1 MKEYGTVELRDKVCL
16 VTGGTRGI
24 GAATAVEFARRG
36 ATVAICSRRPD
47 EEAERVVAEVE
58 ALGRKC
64 LVLTVDVAKPEE
76 ARRCV
81 EATAETF
88 GGLDVLVHAAG
99 GPARG
104 SLMDVSEEIWYHAF
118 DVHVHAAFH
127 LCRAAIPIIRPRGE
141 GAIVLVGS
149 VAGKLGI
156 LGAAAYATVKGALVQ
171 MTRVIA
177 REHANDNI
185 RVNCVAPGVI
195 TTRFHDL
202 NGLTPEARQ
211 NNLDNRIPLR
221 REGTP
226 ESVAELIVLLAEN
239 DYMTGET
246 VTIDGGLTSRIA

>member
-1 MKEYGTVELRDKVCL
+1 MQLQNKVCL

-36 ATVAICSRRPD
+36 ATVAVCGRKPD
-47 EEAERVVAEVE
+47 EEAERVKSEIE
-58 ALGRKC
+58 ALGRRC
-64 LVLTVDVAKPEE
+64 LVIEADIARPED

-81 EATAETF
+81 IETAEAF

-99 GPARG
+99 GPAKG
-104 SLMDVSEEIWYHAF
+104 ALLEVSEDIWYNAF
-118 DVHVHAAFH
+118 DVHIHAVFH
-127 LCRAAIPIIRPRGE
+127 LCRGAIPLIKPRGE

-149 VAGKLGI
+149 TAGRLGVM
-156 LGAAAYATVKGALVQ
+156 GAAAYATVKGALVQ
-171 MTRVIA
+171 LTRVLA

-195 TTRFHDL
+195 TTRFHDIV
-202 NGLTPEARQ
+202 GLTPEARK
-211 NNLDNRIPLR
+211 NNLDNRIPLH

-226 ESVAELIVLLAEN
+226 EQVAQVIALLAEN

-246 VTIDGGLTSRIA
+246 ITIDGGLTSRIA

>member
-1 MKEYGTVELRDKVCL
+1 MQLENKICL

-24 GAATAVEFARRG
+24 GAATAIELARRG
-36 ATVAICSRRPD
+36 ASVAVCGRNLD
-47 EEAERVVAEVE
+47 EEAARVKAEIH
-58 ALGRKC
+58 ALGREC
-64 LVLTVDVAKPEE
+64 LMIEADIAKPED

-81 EATAETF
+81 KTCVEGF

-99 GPARG
+99 GPAKG
-104 SLMDVSEEIWYHAF
+104 TLMEVNEDIWYHAF
-118 DVHVHAAFH
+118 DVHIHAIFH
-127 LCRAAIPIIRPRGE
+127 LCREALPIMQSRGE

-149 VAGKLGI
+149 TAGRLGI
-156 LGAAAYATVKGALVQ
+156 MGAAAYATVKGALIQ
-171 MTRVIA
+171 LTRCLA

-202 NGLTPEARQ
+202 AGLSPEARQ
-211 NNLDNRIPLR
+211 NNLDNRIPLH

-226 ESVAELIVLLAEN
+226 EQVAQVIVMLAEN

-246 VTIDGGLTSRIA
+246 ITIDGGLTSRIA